1 MTRRSISLAAIYP
14 SRVGGFCL
22 TTRLRRDVRVVAFSV
37 VLGTMV
43 GGVGAA
49 IVGLNTARSPAD
61 NSAATAL
68 AISEAGISAAE
79 DSSPRVADVAQNRT
93 TKAGAA
99 TGGGPTSGSVP
110 EPAPKA
116 ACPGATAGN
125 EQGCSFFKTRRVRV
139 RALTHAPD
147 IARIAVGR
155 VTAPSTA
162 IATQNS
168 AAKLP
173 EAKPREENSASAA
186 ARADPSDRPLRAPH
200 GETTKEDCT
209 QGSAE

>member
-1 MTRRSISLAAIYP
+1 MRQSST
-14 SRVGGFCL
+14 
-22 TTRLRRDVRVVAFSV
+22 
-37 VLGTMV
+37 
-43 GGVGAA
+43 
-49 IVGLNTARSPAD
+49 NTLRSPAD
-61 NSAATAL
+61 NSAATPL

-79 DSSPRVADVAQNRT
+79 DSSPGVADVAQNGT
-93 TKAGAA
+93 THAGWA

-116 ACPGATAGN
+116 ACPRASAGN

-155 VTAPSTA
+155 VTAPSAA

-168 AAKLP
+168 AAKPP

-186 ARADPSDRPLRAPH
+186 ARADPASRAPR

-209 QGSAE
+209 QGSAESQVDPRRACRSLVRSSRK